1 MNEKWRPLT
10 LRLMSIPFCVFF
22 QLVFDN
28 YSKVAGPSSATP
40 ATSYSDRAPV
50 ETCAVDNSHVHSMEE
65 ELEDLQRQLR
75 DLKKQSLI
83 VMEQSRKS
91 SDREKAA
98 LRQAEEAL
106 KSKEAAE
113 AEAEAAKSASRE
125 NYMLQ
130 LLTDASEDMAGM
142 LLPLFPLYFVVL
154 SRSLSPDL

>member
-1 MNEKWRPLT
+1 MKNGDLFT
-10 LRLMSIPFCVFF
+10 LILMSIPFCVFF

-28 YSKVAGPSSATP
+28 YSKVAGPSSDTP

-50 ETCAVDNSHVHSMEE
+50 ETCVVDNSHVHSMEE

-106 KSKEAAE
+106 KSKEATE